1 MSNSKKRNNARI
13 RGRQKCTRC
22 GAKKV
27 KIVHRDS
34 TGIIYECTRPSC
46 GTKFAVSKR
55 DPQYRMRLVVKPN
68 AKTTAK
74 EEIRKED
81 KKIIE
86 ATPASK
92 EIVLD
97 MSGF

>member
-22 GAKKV
+22 GTKKV
-27 KIVHRDS
+27 KIVHRDA
-34 TGIIYECTRPSC
+34 TGIVYECTRESC
-46 GTKFAVSKR
+46 GIKFAVSKR
-55 DPQYRMRLVVKPN
+55 DPQVKMRLVVKPN
-68 AKTTAK
+68 EKTMAK
-74 EEIRKED
+74 EEIREED

-86 ATPASK
+86 STPADAEK
-92 EIVLD
+92 IFD